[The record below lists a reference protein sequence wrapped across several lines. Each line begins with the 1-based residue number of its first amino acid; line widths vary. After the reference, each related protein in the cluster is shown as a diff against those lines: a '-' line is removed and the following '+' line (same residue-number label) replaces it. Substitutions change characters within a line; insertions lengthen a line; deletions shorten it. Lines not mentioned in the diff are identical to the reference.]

1 MQHCTSGMPPG
12 GSQREGFPPVSHLGA
27 VERPL
32 NSHSKVRTPAGAKRG
47 VFRSYFVVTRIRG
60 AQRRL
65 GSVSDGAEC
74 LGGCRGRILG
84 RSCADSLR
92 LTTCATPHLP
102 LLWINAQSHHHAR
115 TQPHTP
121 LAHNARHT
129 TPDRQRQPRQPGAP
143 ARLRHRQG
151 RLKEVTGDPSTRICT

>member
-1 MQHCTSGMPPG
+1 MVQHCTSGMPPG

-74 LGGCRGRILG
+74 LGDCQGQTMC
-84 RSCADSLR
+84 RSCIALLR
-92 LTTCATPHLP
+92 LMT
-102 LLWINAQSHHHAR
+102 
-115 TQPHTP
+115 
-121 LAHNARHT
+121 
-129 TPDRQRQPRQPGAP
+129 
-143 ARLRHRQG
+143 
-151 RLKEVTGDPSTRICT
+151 